1 MANGL
6 VMSHSKF
13 LDFDIASY
21 MVIEPFR
28 LLVPW
33 PREESRLLAPIRP
46 FQLPVSNAHLSEYLI
61 DIFKLIIHHNAI
73 THWICLNLLLIN
85 WNKVWISLGVSIV
98 ILVPVL
104 SFLAGFYHRYM
115 QQRENETAL
124 DDSRIIRRRS
134 IISFFSLLHNASFL
148 LSHITN
154 QGVSITTLFYY
165 WMIVLGS
172 SFESKMMMTLHY
184 KTHIRLSLQSAPE
197 VSQQLHLGRSLVS
210 DGCRLGQRLRRS
222 PLFISVRL
230 KTATRPQLLGRSGQ
244 LERRHVSCYWSIRT
258 GHSTL
263 GITQKSWKN
272 RNATT

>member
-1 MANGL
+1 MAT
-6 VMSHSKF
+6 
-13 LDFDIASY
+13 
-21 MVIEPFR
+21 R
-28 LLVPW
+28 
-33 PREESRLLAPIRP
+33 RESIIGSCSSVSATGESRSAHKNQDVTRILKYPNDCL
-46 FQLPVSNAHLSEYLI
+46 FVSYSFVNNTNNILNMHSSFLFI
-61 DIFKLIIHHNAI
+61 NRHHHQA
-73 THWICLNLLLIN
+73 WICLGI
-85 WNKVWISLGVSIV
+85 SIV

-115 QQRENETAL
+115 QQSENGTAL
-124 DDSRIIRRRS
+124 LYDSRIIRRS

-165 WMIVLGS
+165 WMIVLGP

-230 KTATRPQLLGRSGQ
+230 KTATRP
-244 LERRHVSCYWSIRT
+244 
-258 GHSTL
+258 
-263 GITQKSWKN
+263 
-272 RNATT
+272 